1 MRQGGYQM
9 AEYTFLQPY
18 TFRNKDIKLKNRI
31 VIPPMTERMSFED
44 GTVTSDETAY
54 YAQHTG
60 GAGMFITAVANVN
73 SLGKGFEGELSIA
86 DNRFLPGLNKL
97 ARSIQ
102 RNGTKAIVQ
111 IFCAGR
117 MSSSA
122 ILRGKQPVSASDIPA
137 LRADSQ
143 KPRALSEDEIIQ
155 TIKDFGAA
163 TKRAIE
169 AGFDGVELHGAN
181 TYLLQQFFSPHSNRR
196 TDKWGGSLEKR
207 MRFPLAVIEE
217 ATQVIKQYANK
228 PFLLGYRISPEEIE
242 KPGITLEDTLE
253 FIDRL
258 KETKIDYLHVSQ
270 GDVWRTSLR
279 DQNSSQIVNEVIRD
293 RVAGAFPLIVVGSV
307 KTPQEAEKASK
318 SFDMVALGHES
329 LWEPKWVQK
338 VENGDESAIRYS
350 VSKEDLI
357 DLGIQP
363 SFMDQIA
370 ATMGGYAN
378 MFKQQ
383 K

>member
-1 MRQGGYQM
+1 M
-9 AEYTFLQPY
+9 AKYSFLRPY
-18 TFRNKDIKLKNRI
+18 SFANKNIELKNRI

-44 GTVTSDETAY
+44 GTVTSDEAAY
-54 YAQHTG
+54 YAQHSG

-86 DNRFLPGLNKL
+86 DDRFLPGLNKL

-102 RNGTKAIVQ
+102 RDGTKAIVQ
-111 IFCAGR
+111 IFSAGR
-117 MSSSA
+117 MSNSA
-122 ILRGKQPVSASDIPA
+122 ILRGEQPVSASDIAA
-137 LRADSQ
+137 LRSDSQ
-143 KPRALSEDEIIQ
+143 KPRALSEDEVFQ

-196 TDKWGGSLEKR
+196 TDEWGGSLENR
-207 MRFPLAVIEE
+207 MKFPLAVIKE
-217 ATQVIKQYANK
+217 AAQVVEKYAKK
-228 PFLLGYRISPEEIE
+228 PFLLGYRISPEELE
-242 KPGITLEDTLE
+242 EPGITLDDTLN
-253 FIDRL
+253 FIDKL

-270 GDVWRTSLR
+270 SDVWRTPMR
-279 DQNSSQIVNEVIRD
+279 DKNLTTVVNKAIRE
-293 RVAGAFPLIVVGSV
+293 RVAGALPLIVVGNI
-307 KTPQEAEKASK
+307 KTPQDAEKAAR
-318 SFDMVALGHES
+318 SFDMVAMGHES
-329 LWEPKWVQK
+329 LFEPKWVQK
-338 VENGDESAIRYS
+338 VENDDAGSIRYS
-350 VSKEDLI
+350 VAKADLP

-370 ATMGGYAN
+370 DSMGGYEN
-378 MFKQQ
+378 MFKKQ